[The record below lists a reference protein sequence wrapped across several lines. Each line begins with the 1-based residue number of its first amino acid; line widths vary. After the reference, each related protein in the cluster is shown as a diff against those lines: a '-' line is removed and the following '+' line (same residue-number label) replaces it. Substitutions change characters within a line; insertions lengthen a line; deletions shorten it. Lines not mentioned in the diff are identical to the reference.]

1 MKTKIIFL
9 REPQVSLLF
18 TVLLHEQSRL
28 SYLIPRKV
36 VRIPKKSVLSVKS
49 SGLTKYFGDGYE
61 FVPYGLEAQ
70 LELALAV
77 YLEDSKGSTSPWHLY
92 LKSLPEKAVD
102 LPMFWATEVIEE
114 EGRNEDVKMAL
125 GWMLGSEVYRHLIPL
140 NTVKDFFYDTV
151 APTMNGAATMKP
163 SLHAYYR
170 AFSLVSSRAF
180 IVDAY
185 HGLAM
190 VPVADAFNH
199 IRDNHVHLE
208 TEFDVCPDCGS
219 LRQCIHDR
227 DLTELEP
234 PSSPESDEE
243 ELYYAMTTTT
253 YIPLGGDTH
262 PRPKTEIFN
271 TYGANL
277 SNAQLLNQYGFILD
291 ANEADFVEFDDDDVL
306 SVVGI
311 AEQSPLVVI
320 RKNWA
325 EQAKSVHLSTLGT
338 ELEDSELIYASE
350 NAMHLRLSSDG
361 RVSLGMV
368 VLVYVGLGHR
378 GDCLQGWIDALM
390 HLEDEGE
397 GLVKLANTV
406 ISLCKGRLNGITQVD
421 VGAILDDLPASH
433 WRTRAVGMHIMAERS
448 ILRSC
453 ISSWEEYL
461 QLEH

>member
-1 MKTKIIFL
+1 MKRKRDSSTRSPL
-9 REPQVSLLF
+9 SNLLEF
-18 TVLLHEQSRL
+18 CSDFQIQIDSRL
-28 SYLIPRKV
+28 HIDYDNAQGKSIGVFLSAKGNEDEDNIPPGTTGISSFHCLALERSRLLYLIPRKV

-49 SGLTKYFGDGYE
+49 SSLTKYFGNGYE
-61 FVPYGLEAQ
+61 FAPYGLEAQ

-77 YLEDSKGSTSPWHLY
+77 YLEDSKGSASPWHLY

-125 GWMLGSEVYRHLIPL
+125 GWMMGSGVYRHLIPL
-140 NTVKDFFYDTV
+140 NTR
-151 APTMNGAATMKP
+151 PRKP

-208 TEFDVCPDCGS
+208 TEFD
-219 LRQCIHDR
+219 
-227 DLTELEP
+227 
-234 PSSPESDEE
+234 
-243 ELYYAMTTTT
+243 AAAA
-253 YIPLGGDTH
+253 TH

-306 SVVGI
+306 SAVGI

-368 VLVYVGLGHR
+368 VLVYVGLEHR

-406 ISLCKGRLNGITQVD
+406 ISLCEGRLNGITQVD
-421 VGAILDDLPASH
+421 VGAMLDDLPASH